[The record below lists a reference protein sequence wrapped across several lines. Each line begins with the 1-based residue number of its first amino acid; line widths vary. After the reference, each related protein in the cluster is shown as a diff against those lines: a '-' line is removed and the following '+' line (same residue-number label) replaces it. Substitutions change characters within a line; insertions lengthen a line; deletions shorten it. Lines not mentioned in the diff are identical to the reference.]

1 MQNSIGKFKQIS
13 IVLQKPGILFKNLRI
28 LTSSNYPTVQ
38 YFLLKL
44 RTRFLLIYK
53 RVCGIF
59 FLFCLDLKLFAKI
72 KKPGSYTLVF
82 YIFIN
87 KSRSKQ
93 NKTILNSLLQT
104 LQNVYKISAKKIK
117 LYDSWSSDRKLF
129 SDKNPAFLEII
140 EVYLNLGIGFCFT

>member
-72 KKPGSYTLVF
+72 KKNLVPTHLF
-82 YIFIN
+82 FTFLLIN
-87 KSRSKQ
+87 Q
-93 NKTILNSLLQT
+93 DLNKIRQSWTAFCRHYKTCTKFQQKKLNSMIVGAQTESFFQTKTLL
-104 LQNVYKISAKKIK
+104 
-117 LYDSWSSDRKLF
+117 SWK
-129 SDKNPAFLEII
+129 
-140 EVYLNLGIGFCFT
+140 